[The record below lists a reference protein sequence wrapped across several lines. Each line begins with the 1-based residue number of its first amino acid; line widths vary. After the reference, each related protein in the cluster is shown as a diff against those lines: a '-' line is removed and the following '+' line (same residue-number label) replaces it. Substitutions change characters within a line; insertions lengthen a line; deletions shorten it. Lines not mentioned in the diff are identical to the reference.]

1 MSIRYRI
8 FFGEP
13 CLRTVNRFLAH
24 SGNVDVGAVAVGS
37 NTFTS
42 GRLDFGCGT
51 QTYFNLNNSSFP
63 THIRRSPVLRSPR
76 LKEVCTVYI
85 LCVVCSCIVCT
96 DQAHNSLFAFE
107 HRRSMGKSTHEWYR
121 WRLKANTTCQAM
133 PSFLLFRF
141 CFVRLSTKFLPL
153 SLPLHYLFSAVTW
166 NSQLS
171 KWVQKKKDGKPNTKI
186 KSAIK
191 INTAMMIL
199 PFKGTSGRTGSTYHH
214 SITHVHGICTFMH
227 SVVGEKDKPTIES
240 WQLKL

>member
-85 LCVVCSCIVCT
+85 LCVALLLHCMHGPSAQLFVCI
-96 DQAHNSLFAFE
+96 
-107 HRRSMGKSTHEWYR
+107 
-121 WRLKANTTCQAM
+121 
-133 PSFLLFRF
+133 
-141 CFVRLSTKFLPL
+141 
-153 SLPLHYLFSAVTW
+153 
-166 NSQLS
+166 
-171 KWVQKKKDGKPNTKI
+171 
-186 KSAIK
+186 
-191 INTAMMIL
+191 
-199 PFKGTSGRTGSTYHH
+199 
-214 SITHVHGICTFMH
+214 
-227 SVVGEKDKPTIES
+227 
-240 WQLKL
+240 